1 MKTENQELL
10 IKAIGMIDG
19 MSFLADEK
27 TGRALEAVSIILC
40 EILDSEGTND
50 D

>member
-10 IKAIGMIDG
+10 IKAIGTIDG

-27 TGRALEAVSIILC
+27 TRSGLEVVSIMLC
-40 EILDSEGTND
+40 KILDSEGTND